1 MNTLTKTVEIKNHI
15 LHLDMVLPNDFK
27 AKKVRIT
34 ITEEEEEEPIIENP
48 IMNLRGKLN
57 FSKKQYKEI
66 QEFLNEDR

>member
-1 MNTLTKTVEIKNHI
+1 MNSLTKTVEVKNHI

-34 ITEEEEEEPIIENP
+34 ITEEDDTVIENP